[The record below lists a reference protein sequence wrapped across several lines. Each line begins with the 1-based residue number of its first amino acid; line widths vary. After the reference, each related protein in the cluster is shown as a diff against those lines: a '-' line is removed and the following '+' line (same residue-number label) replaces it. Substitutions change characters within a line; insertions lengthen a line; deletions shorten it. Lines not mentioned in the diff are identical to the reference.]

1 MSQKPAFALAEGT
14 LKYYESGLEAQ
25 RLSTGKGRLEKIRT
39 QELLTRYL
47 PSPPAIVLDV
57 GGGPGAYACWLA
69 ARGYEVHLVDPVPL
83 HVEQALLAS
92 RDQAAPPLASASVGD
107 ARHLDRADASTDA
120 VLLLGPL
127 YHLTE
132 RQDRVAALVEARRV
146 VRRGGPVIA
155 AGISRFASLLD
166 GLVQGFLDDP
176 GFAQIVQTDL
186 RDGQHRN
193 PTGHPDY
200 FTTAFFHLPEELE
213 AEMEEAGLRHEET
226 LAVEGPGWLLQNFDD
241 HWADPARRA
250 RLLEAARA
258 TEGEASVLGV
268 SAHLMAVARNIA

>member
-1 MSQKPAFALAEGT
+1 MSHALPDGA

-47 PSPPAIVLDV
+47 PPPPAIVMDV

-69 ARGYEVHLVDPVPL
+69 ARGYEVHLVDPVRL
-83 HVEQALLAS
+83 HVEQALRAS
-92 RDQAAPPLASASVGD
+92 SDQAAHPLASASVGD
-107 ARHLDRADASTDA
+107 ARHLDRADASADA
-120 VLLLGPL
+120 ALLLGPL

-132 RQDRVAALVEARRV
+132 RQDRVAALAEARRV
-146 VRRGGPVIA
+146 VRRGGLVIA
-155 AGISRFASLLD
+155 VGISRFASLLD

-176 GFAQIVQTDL
+176 EFAQIVQSDL
-186 RDGQHRN
+186 RNGQHRN
-193 PTGHPDY
+193 PTGHPAY
-200 FTTAFFHLPEELE
+200 FTAAFFHLPEELE

-226 LAVEGPGWLLQNFDD
+226 LAVEGPGWLLQNFEEC
-241 HWADPARRA
+241 WADPARRA

-258 TEGEASVLGV
+258 TEGEASVLGF
-268 SAHLMAVARNIA
+268 SAHLMAVARNTA